1 MERFLPSSEAAF
13 SGSDSEAAAI
23 ITEQLIGGG
32 LTIAV
37 DGHWFCNVNRWKT

>member
-1 MERFLPSSEAAF
+1 MERFLLSSEAAF

-37 DGHWFCNVNRWKT
+37 DGHWFCSVLDVFH